1 MSSIGSMPQMPRSSV
16 TFRFTPD
23 MGLRLRRLRE
33 EAGLSQGQLMLVA
46 GRLGKGAA
54 MVASRLERGKI
65 PYPSLGLVADYLQ
78 ACRVGFGA
86 IADILDQATSKPV
99 PLESRPRAEVEKVVA
114 RLRGPARQRVL
125 SPTAQLALATP
136 SSGSALVSAAEGP
149 EQREERI
156 KSFIAGLSAERAFE
170 PVLARL
176 LDSHNWS
183 LTPKQREV
191 LLTVMRQVF
200 RLAAKWPRNI
210 QRRFRKSIER
220 GADRAARAGILDA
233 CFLAVSGELQE
244 VVRRLDAALS
254 HRRAIVALLKPTP
267 RGRRAS
273 EARKAREWRESRV
286 RAVTLPVINAANEAL
301 SDLRQSSA
309 SAYWQ
314 HIATTVAGV
323 VLDRGTSVEWKRDE
337 IEKVARGTKEPE
349 AVRRAGEAA
358 FAVWEKVK
366 HRWPS
371 ESAQA
376 PPTTDEMLDSFS

>member
-1 MSSIGSMPQMPRSSV
+1 
-16 TFRFTPD
+16 

-125 SPTAQLALATP
+125 SPAAQLALATR
-136 SSGSALVSAAEGP
+136 SSGEEPLSVAERP

-156 KSFIAGLSAERAFE
+156 RAFIAGLSAERAFE

-191 LLTVMRQVF
+191 LLTVMRQAF

-220 GADRAARAGILDA
+220 GAARAERAGIP
-233 CFLAVSGELQE
+233 E
-244 VVRRLDAALS
+244 VVFIIVTKETRDAVNRLDATLS
-254 HRRAIVALLKPTP
+254 HRPAIVALLKPTP
-267 RGRRAS
+267 SERRAS
-273 EARKAREWRESRV
+273 EATKARELRHSQV
-286 RAVTLPVINAANEAL
+286 MDVTVPVTSAMNEAL
-301 SDLRQSSA
+301 SALMPQSGS
-309 SAYWQ
+309 YWMD
-314 HIATTVAGV
+314 IVTTVAGI
-323 VLDRGTSVEWKRDE
+323 VLDRGMSAERKRDE
-337 IEKVARGTKEPE
+337 IEKVARRTKEPE
-349 AVRRAGEAA
+349 AVRKAGEAA

>member
-1 MSSIGSMPQMPRSSV
+1 MPRSSV
-16 TFRFTPD
+16 TFKFTPE

-33 EAGLSQGQLMLVA
+33 EAGLSQGQLMLIA
-46 GRLGKGAA
+46 GRRGKGAA

-86 IADILDQATSKPV
+86 IADILDRATSKPV

-156 KSFIAGLSAERAFE
+156 GAFIAGLSAERAFE

-183 LTPKQREV
+183 LSPKQREV
-191 LLTVMRQVF
+191 LLAVMRQAF

-210 QRRFRKSIER
+210 QSRFRKSIER
-220 GADRAARAGILDA
+220 GADRASRAGIPDA
-233 CFLAVSGELQE
+233 CFRAVSGELQE

-286 RAVTLPVINAANEAL
+286 LAVTLPVINAANEAL
-301 SDLRQSSA
+301 SALMQQSGS
-309 SAYWQ
+309 YWLA
-314 HIATTVAGV
+314 IATTVAGI
-323 VLDRGTSVEWKRDE
+323 VLDRGMAAERKRDE

-349 AVRRAGEAA
+349 AVRKAGEAA

-376 PPTTDEMLDSFS
+376 PQTIDEMLDSLS